1 MKKCKECGA
10 PLEDDEL
17 FCGECGAKVESE
29 AGEPQT
35 EEEVEEEEEPEVE
48 ESDEEDGSDEA
59 DAEEEQDDSDDEEAE
74 EEEPEP
80 VQKKPAAKK
89 TSTSR
94 KSSGSGRKKT
104 ASKSS
109 GTKTTASKSD
119 DETKQEE
126 VDDTGVLA
134 ANVLSLPLMAIAL
147 KLLAN
152 DHTIISGILTYIAL
166 GLTICNA
173 SAENKKNRPLLFI
186 CLFLWSGISLYLADN
201 DHPVFAW
208 SCLLALACTTGGLS
222 SIKKKLAI
230 VPLVVTLGVAVALFV
245 LF

>member
-10 PLEDDEL
+10 PLEEDEL

-35 EEEVEEEEEPEVE
+35 EEEVEEEEEPEEE

-74 EEEPEP
+74 EEEPKP

-89 TSTSR
+89 TSTRR
-94 KSSGSGRKKT
+94 KSSGSGRKKST
-104 ASKSS
+104 
-109 GTKTTASKSD
+109 SKSD
-119 DETKQEE
+119 NKKKQEE
-126 VDDTGVLA
+126 NDDTA
-134 ANVLSLPLMAIAL
+134 AVSVIAITSLVLMAIAL
-147 KLLAN
+147 KVLGN
-152 DHTIISGILTYIAL
+152 DHTIIAGILTYLAL
-166 GLTICNA
+166 GMSLG
-173 SAENKKNRPLLFI
+173 KKTRPLLFLS
-186 CLFLWSGISLYLADN
+186 LFAWSGISLYLADN

-222 SIKKKLAI
+222 NIKKKLAI
-230 VPLVVTLGVAVALFV
+230 VPLVVTLGVAVALFF

>member
-10 PLEDDEL
+10 PLEEDEL

-35 EEEVEEEEEPEVE
+35 EKEVEEEEEPEEE

-59 DAEEEQDDSDDEEAE
+59 DAEEE
-74 EEEPEP
+74 PKP

-89 TSTSR
+89 TSTRR
-94 KSSGSGRKKT
+94 KSSGSGRKKST
-104 ASKSS
+104 
-109 GTKTTASKSD
+109 SKSD
-119 DETKQEE
+119 NKKKQEE
-126 VDDTGVLA
+126 NDDTA
-134 ANVLSLPLMAIAL
+134 AVSVIAITSLVLMAIAL
-147 KLLAN
+147 KVLGN
-152 DHTIISGILTYIAL
+152 DHTIIAGILTYLAL
-166 GLTICNA
+166 GMSLGTA
-173 SAENKKNRPLLFI
+173 MPDSKKTRPLLFLS
-186 CLFLWSGISLYLADN
+186 LFAWSGISLYLADN

-222 SIKKKLAI
+222 NIKKKLAI

>member
-10 PLEDDEL
+10 PLEDDDL

-35 EEEVEEEEEPEVE
+35 EKEVEEEEEPEEE

-59 DAEEEQDDSDDEEAE
+59 DAEEE
-74 EEEPEP
+74 PKP

-89 TSTSR
+89 TSTRR
-94 KSSGSGRKKT
+94 KSSGSGRKKST
-104 ASKSS
+104 
-109 GTKTTASKSD
+109 SKSD
-119 DETKQEE
+119 NKKKQEE
-126 VDDTGVLA
+126 NDDTA
-134 ANVLSLPLMAIAL
+134 AVSVIAITSLVLMAIAL
-147 KLLAN
+147 KVLGN
-152 DHTIISGILTYIAL
+152 DHTIIAGILTYLAL
-166 GLTICNA
+166 GMSLGTA
-173 SAENKKNRPLLFI
+173 MPDSKKTRPLLFLS
-186 CLFLWSGISLYLADN
+186 LFAWSGISLYLADN

-222 SIKKKLAI
+222 NIKKKLAI
-230 VPLVVTLGVAVALFV
+230 VPLVVTLGVAVALFF